1 MRLAA
6 TPSQT
11 VGPFFAIGM
20 HTVGIAFESSGERL
34 TIQGRV
40 LDGDGNGVNDAV
52 IETWQTDSAGHYA
65 DRSSGGWGR
74 VVTDASGTFRFSTTK
89 PGRLVGVG
97 DVVHAPH
104 IAVTIFARGLVKQ
117 LFTRIYFPDEP
128 SNASDHIL
136 ALVPDDRRATLVA
149 RPSGP
154 NRFEWNIVLQG
165 KDETAFFE
173 C

>member
-1 MRLAA
+1 
-6 TPSQT
+6 
-11 VGPFFAIGM
+11 
-20 HTVGIAFESSGERL
+20 
-34 TIQGRV
+34 
-40 LDGDGNGVNDAV
+40 
-52 IETWQTDSAGHYA
+52 
-65 DRSSGGWGR
+65 

-89 PGRLVGVG
+89 PGRLMGVG

-104 IAVTIFARGLVKQ
+104 IAVTIFARGLLKH

-136 ALVPDDRRATLVA
+136 ALVPDDRRATLIA
-149 RPSGP
+149 RPYGP

>member
-20 HTVGIAFESSGERL
+20 HTVDVAFEPAGERL

-40 LDGDGNGVNDAV
+40 LDGDGDGVNDAV

-65 DRSSGGWGR
+65 DRSSRGWGR

-89 PGRLVGVG
+89 PGRLTGVG
-97 DVVHAPH
+97 DLVHAPH
-104 IAVTIFARGLVKQ
+104 IAVTIFARGLLKH
-117 LFTRIYFPDEP
+117 LFTRIYFPNEP

-136 ALVPDDRRATLVA
+136 ALVPEDRRPTLIA
-149 RPSGP
+149 RPYGP

>member
-20 HTVGIAFESSGERL
+20 HTVDIAIEPVGERL

-52 IETWQTDSAGHYA
+52 IETWQADSAGHYA
-65 DRSSGGWGR
+65 DRSSRGWGR
-74 VVTDASGTFRFSTTK
+74 VATDGSGIFRFSTTK
-89 PGRLVGVG
+89 PGRVAGVG

-104 IAVTIFARGLVKQ
+104 IAVTIFARGLLKH

-128 SNASDHIL
+128 SNSSDRIL
-136 ALVPDDRRATLVA
+136 ALVPDNRRATLIA

>member
-1 MRLAA
+1 MRLDA

-11 VGPFFAIGM
+11 VGPFFSIGM
-20 HTVGIAFESSGERL
+20 RPVDVAIEPAGEQL

-40 LDGDGNGVNDAV
+40 LDGDGNGVTDAV
-52 IETWQTDSAGHYA
+52 IETWQADSAGRYA
-65 DRSSGGWGR
+65 DRSSRGWGR
-74 VVTDASGTFRFSTTK
+74 VVTDGSGTFRFSTAK

-104 IAVTIFARGLVKQ
+104 IAVTIFARGLLRH
-117 LFTRIYFPDEP
+117 LFTRIYFPGDP

-136 ALVPDDRRATLVA
+136 ASVPDDRRATLVA

-154 NRFEWNIVLQG
+154 NRFEWNIILQG
-165 KDETAFFE
+165 EHETAFFE

>member
-1 MRLAA
+1 MRLGT

-11 VGPFFAIGM
+11 VGPFFSIGLQPVDVAI
-20 HTVGIAFESSGERL
+20 ESAGQQL

-40 LDGDGNGVNDAV
+40 LDGDGNGVTDAV
-52 IETWQTDSAGHYA
+52 IETWQADSAGHYA
-65 DRSSGGWGR
+65 DRSSRGWGR
-74 VVTDASGTFRFSTTK
+74 VVTDGSGTFRFSTAK

-104 IAVTIFARGLVKQ
+104 IAVTIFARGLLKH

-128 SNASDHIL
+128 SNASDHVL
-136 ALVPDDRRATLVA
+136 ASVPDDRRATLVA
-149 RPSGP
+149 RPSAP
-154 NRFEWNIVLQG
+154 NRFEWNIILQG
-165 KDETAFFE
+165 KDETVFFE

>member
-1 MRLAA
+1 MRLGA

-11 VGPFFAIGM
+11 VGPFFSIGM
-20 HTVGIAFESSGERL
+20 QPVDVAIEPAGEQL
-34 TIQGRV
+34 TIQGLV
-40 LDGDGNGVNDAV
+40 LDGDGNGVTDAV
-52 IETWQTDSAGHYA
+52 IETWQADSAGQYA
-65 DRSSGGWGR
+65 DRSSRGWGR
-74 VVTDASGTFRFSTTK
+74 VVTDGSGTFRFSTAR

-104 IAVTIFARGLVKQ
+104 IAVTIFARGLLRH

-128 SNASDHIL
+128 SNVSDHVF
-136 ALVPDDRRATLVA
+136 ASVPDNRRATLVA

-154 NRFEWNIVLQG
+154 NRFEWNIILQG
-165 KDETAFFE
+165 KDETVFFE

>member
-20 HTVGIAFESSGERL
+20 RSVDIAFEPAGERL
-34 TIQGRV
+34 SIQGRV

-52 IETWQTDSAGHYA
+52 IETWQTDSAGRYA
-65 DRSSGGWGR
+65 DRSARGWGR

-89 PGRLVGVG
+89 PGRLMGMG

-104 IAVTIFARGLVKQ
+104 IAVTIFARGLLKH
-117 LFTRIYFPDEP
+117 LFTRIYFPDET

-136 ALVPDDRRATLVA
+136 ALVPDDRRATLIA

>member
-1 MRLAA
+1 MRLVA

-20 HTVGIAFESSGERL
+20 HVVDIANEPAGERL

-52 IETWQTDSAGHYA
+52 IETWQADSAGHYA
-65 DRSSGGWGR
+65 DRSARGWGR
-74 VVTDASGTFRFSTTK
+74 AVTDASGTFRFSTTK
-89 PGRLVGVG
+89 PGRLPGAG

-104 IAVTIFARGLVKQ
+104 IAVTIFARGLLKH

-136 ALVPDDRRATLVA
+136 ALVPDDRRATLIA

>member
-1 MRLAA
+1 MRLTA

-20 HTVGIAFESSGERL
+20 HAVDIPIEPAGERL
-34 TIQGRV
+34 TIHGRV
-40 LDGDGNGVNDAV
+40 LDGDGNGVHDAV
-52 IETWQTDSAGHYA
+52 IETWQADSAGHYA
-65 DRSSGGWGR
+65 ERSSRGWGR

-89 PGRLVGVG
+89 PGRRMSGG
-97 DVVHAPH
+97 DGVHAPH
-104 IAVTIFARGLVKQ
+104 IAVTIFARGLLKH

-136 ALVPDDRRATLVA
+136 ALVPDDRRATLIA

-154 NRFEWNIVLQG
+154 NRFEWDIVLQG

>member
-11 VGPFFAIGM
+11 VGPFFSIGM
-20 HTVGIAFESSGERL
+20 HTVDVAIEPGDERL
-34 TIQGRV
+34 TIHGRV

-52 IETWQTDSAGHYA
+52 IETWQADAAGHYA

-74 VVTDASGTFRFSTTK
+74 AVTDSSGRFRFLTSK
-89 PGRLVGVG
+89 PGRPAGVG

-104 IAVTIFARGLVKQ
+104 IAVTVFARGLLRHLV
-117 LFTRIYFPDEP
+117 TRIYFPDEP
-128 SNASDHIL
+128 SNASDQIL
-136 ALVPDDRRATLVA
+136 GSVPDERRATLVA
-149 RPSGP
+149 RAAGLNS
-154 NRFEWNIVLQG
+154 FEWNVILQG
-165 KDETAFFE
+165 KDETVFFD

>member
-1 MRLAA
+1 MRLGA

-11 VGPFFAIGM
+11 VGPFFSIGM
-20 HTVGIAFESSGERL
+20 QPVEVAIEPADEQL

-40 LDGDGNGVNDAV
+40 LDGDGNGVTDAV
-52 IETWQTDSAGHYA
+52 LETWQADSAGHYA
-65 DRSSGGWGR
+65 DRSSRGWGR
-74 VVTDASGTFRFSTTK
+74 VVTDGSGTFRFSTAK

-104 IAVTIFARGLVKQ
+104 IAVTIFARGLLKH

-128 SNASDHIL
+128 SNASDHVL
-136 ALVPDDRRATLVA
+136 ASVPDDRRATLVA
-149 RPSGP
+149 RPSAP
-154 NRFEWNIVLQG
+154 NRFEWNIILQG
-165 KDETAFFE
+165 KDETVFFE

>member
-20 HTVGIAFESSGERL
+20 HAVDIANEPAGERL

-40 LDGDGNGVNDAV
+40 LDGHGKGVNDAV
-52 IETWQTDSAGHYA
+52 IETWQADSAGHYA
-65 DRSSGGWGR
+65 DRSSVGWGR
-74 VVTDASGTFRFSTTK
+74 AVTDASGGFRFLTTK
-89 PGRLVGVG
+89 PGRLMGVG
-97 DVVHAPH
+97 EVVNAPH
-104 IAVTIFARGLVKQ
+104 IAVTIFARGLLKH

-128 SNASDHIL
+128 SNASDHVL
-136 ALVPDDRRATLVA
+136 ALVPDDRRATLIA